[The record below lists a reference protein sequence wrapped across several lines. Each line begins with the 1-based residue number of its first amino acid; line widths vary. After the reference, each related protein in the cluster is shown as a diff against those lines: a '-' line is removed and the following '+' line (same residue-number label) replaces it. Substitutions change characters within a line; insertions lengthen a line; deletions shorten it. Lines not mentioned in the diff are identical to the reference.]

1 MKKTII
7 SKWLLGVA
15 LVCGAPACTDLDET
29 VYDTIP
35 SDQFGDTQTQ
45 INSIIAPVYSE
56 LKGVWPGDFFCLVE
70 ESSDMAISPTRVGG
84 DWWDGGYHMEM
95 QRRNWTVM
103 NNLINNSWNEC
114 MDGIATC
121 NMVYH
126 LVELNNAMSD
136 ELKQKTFSEIRGVRA
151 YWVYQLVDL
160 FGNAPLATDFGSTE
174 LPTVSSRADLFKF
187 VVTEL
192 NDIKDKL
199 SSDVSAATYGKFTQ
213 GAAYTLLA
221 KMYLNAEVWIGK
233 AMWQEAADA
242 CDKVMSLGY
251 ILEPDWKTNFGVNN
265 QVSGEAIFAIPFS
278 KTIGGNYIHNRTL
291 HYKDPIALGFTKG
304 TWNGM
309 SAQPDYVKEFDTEDP
324 RFEGS
329 FLIGPMIDP
338 ATGEVLLTDPGRKL
352 IHTIDFNMQLTEK
365 YDGIWGEVEQEEGA
379 RCNKWTFEAGMN
391 NTDMENDFHIF
402 RLADVYL
409 MKAEA
414 LVRLGKDNA
423 EATRLVNAIR
433 ERAYGNSSHN
443 HDQVD
448 LEKVYKERRF
458 ELAWEMVSRQDMIRF
473 GKFNEPG
480 YLRPETTPDYRKLF
494 PIPYKAWQ
502 SNDKLVQNPGYPAF

>member
-1 MKKTII
+1 MKKYSI
-7 SKWLLGVA
+7 SKWLLGAA
-15 LVCGAPACTDLDET
+15 LTCALPACTDLDEN

-35 SDQFGDTQTQ
+35 SDHFGETQAQ

-56 LKGVWPGDFFCLVE
+56 LKGVWPGDFFCMIE
-70 ESSDMAISPTRVGG
+70 EASDMAITPTRIGG

-95 QRRNWTVM
+95 QRRTWTVM

-126 LVELNNAMSD
+126 LVELNSAMSD
-136 ELKQKTFSEIRGVRA
+136 ELKEKTYSEIRGVRA
-151 YWVYQLVDL
+151 YWIYMLIDNW
-160 FGNAPLATDFGSTE
+160 GNAPLATDFNDTE
-174 LPTVSSRADLFKF
+174 LPTVSSRSELFDY
-187 VVTEL
+187 VISEL

-199 SSDVSAATYGKFTQ
+199 PAEITAATYGKFTQ

-221 KMYLNAEVWIGK
+221 KMYLNAQEWVGK
-233 AMWQEAADA
+233 AMWQETADA

-265 QVSGEAIFAIPFS
+265 QVSGEAIFAVPFS
-278 KTIGGNYIHNRTL
+278 KTIGGNHLDNRTL

-309 SAQPDYVKEFDTEDP
+309 SAQPNFVKEFDVEDP
-324 RFEGS
+324 RYEGS

-338 ATGEVLLTDPGRKL
+338 STGKVIVTDHGRDL
-352 IHTIDFNMQLTEK
+352 IHTVDFNMMNTEK
-365 YDGIWGEVEQEEGA
+365 YDGIWGEVQQEEGA
-379 RCNKWTFEAGMN
+379 RCNKWTYEAGAN

-414 LVRLGKDNA
+414 LVRMGKDNA

-433 ERAYGNSSHN
+433 ERAYGNASHN
-443 HDQVD
+443 HESVD
-448 LEKVYKERRF
+448 LEKIYKERRF
-458 ELAWEMVSRQDMIRF
+458 ELAWELVSRQDMIRF
-473 GKFNEPG
+473 GKFTAPG
-480 YLRPETTPDYRKLF
+480 YLRPETAPEHLKLF

-502 SNDKLVQNPGYPAF
+502 SNNKLVQNPGYPAF

>member
-1 MKKTII
+1 MKSTII
-7 SKWLLGVA
+7 SKWLLGAA
-15 LVCGAPACTDLDET
+15 LVCGAPACTDLNET

-35 SDQFGDTQTQ
+35 SDQFGGTQEQ

-56 LKGVWPGDFFCLVE
+56 LKGVWPGDFFCLIE
-70 ESSDMAISPTRVGG
+70 EASDMAITPTRIGG

-95 QRRNWTVM
+95 KRRNWTVM
-103 NNLINNSWNEC
+103 NNLINNGWNEC

-126 LVELNNAMSD
+126 LVELNTAMND

-151 YWVYQLVDL
+151 FWVYMLVDNW
-160 FGNAPLATDFGSTE
+160 GNAPLATDFGSTE
-174 LPTVSSRADLFKF
+174 MPTVSSRADLFNF
-187 VVTEL
+187 VISEL

-199 SSDVSAATYGKFTQ
+199 AAEATTANYGKFTQ

-221 KMYLNAEVWIGK
+221 KMYLNAQEWIGK
-233 AMWQEAADA
+233 PMWQEAADA

-251 ILEPDWKTNFGVNN
+251 IIEPNWKTNFDVNN
-265 QVSGEAIFAIPFS
+265 QISGEAIFSVPYS
-278 KTIGGNYIHNRTL
+278 KSIGGNHLDNRTL
-291 HYKDPIALGFTKG
+291 HYKDPIALGFSKG

-309 SAQPDYVKEFDTEDP
+309 SANPDYVKEFDTEDP
-324 RFEGS
+324 RYEGS
-329 FLIGPMIDP
+329 FLIGPMVDP
-338 ATGEVLLTDPGRKL
+338 STGEIILTDPGRQL
-352 IHTIDFNMQLTEK
+352 IHTVDFNMQTTEK

-379 RCNKWTFEAGMN
+379 RCFKWTFEAGSV

-414 LVRLGKDNA
+414 LVRMGKDIP
-423 EATRLVNAIR
+423 EATRLVNEIR
-433 ERAYGNSSHN
+433 ERAYGNSNHN
-443 HDQVD
+443 YQTVTLDNIYQ
-448 LEKVYKERRF
+448 ERRY
-458 ELAWEMVSRQDMIRF
+458 ELAWELVSRQDMIRF
-473 GKFNEPG
+473 GKFNKPG
-480 YLRPETTPDYRKLF
+480 YLLPETTPDYRKLF